1 MLVDAIAGQTVI
13 GDGHQGP
20 QEWQVRPQPI
30 MGADVGAL
38 KLARARCPQA
48 FPWIMG
54 IPDVEVSYLR
64 AHRRRDAK
72 HMTGRYV
79 PSAAG
84 ADGYLEL
91 FDQGALVLLGTDAVV
106 EGFVHLQG

>member
-1 MLVDAIAGQTVI
+1 MLVDTVASQAVI

-20 QEWQVRPQPI
+20 QEWQVRPQPV

-48 FPWIMG
+48 FPWIVG
-54 IPDVEVSYLR
+54 IPDVEVPHLR
-64 AHRRRDAK
+64 AYRGRDAE

-91 FDQGALVLLGTDAVV
+91 FDQRALVLSGADAVV